1 MQNTHR
7 PEQHSQAAGRT
18 AESGTAE
25 YRRASS
31 GRREEGRGLV
41 QSHTA
46 NTTHVAA
53 PSCFVTRK
61 RAWGRGCQYAPGS
74 ESWSLSAKVTFR
86 EASLPLRGEGRAVA
100 RVGEGGHLT
109 QGPSHP
115 PLVPSLPPL
124 LHPSLSRSH
133 VPGSRDAATTLRVE
147 AVSQRGKRWPRG
159 VWVRVRS

>member
-7 PEQHSQAAGRT
+7 PEQRSQPAGRT

-74 ESWSLSAKVTFR
+74 ESWSLSAKVTFMVSQVDSNKPTLK
-86 EASLPLRGEGRAVA
+86 SL
-100 RVGEGGHLT
+100 
-109 QGPSHP
+109 
-115 PLVPSLPPL
+115 LVPRRHVQPECFWPKIIRQQLRELPSVPIM
-124 LHPSLSRSH
+124 SLSQ
-133 VPGSRDAATTLRVE
+133 V
-147 AVSQRGKRWPRG
+147 QF
-159 VWVRVRS
+159 